1 MTYLINYIIIGLRAK
16 PPNLENQLNQKE
28 VTLIKFTKLQAELLA
43 DRPPDCIADALS
55 QTYDWDFDFLN
66 QKASHLN
73 WCIEIKKE
81 ISDELDNYDL
91 EILADMINGNTI
103 MQGLA
108 DAAEF
113 EEITKK
119 ELGNYKRAFRSVI
132 KKLNKIG
139 EGHESFPID
148 PDDGMLYL

>member
-1 MTYLINYIIIGLRAK
+1 MKI
-16 PPNLENQLNQKE
+16 ENQLNQKE

-139 EGHESFPID
+139 KGHESFPID

>member
-1 MTYLINYIIIGLRAK
+1 M
-16 PPNLENQLNQKE
+16 
-28 VTLIKFTKLQAELLA
+28 IKFTKLQAELLA

-55 QTYDWDFDFLN
+55 QTYGWDFDFLN

-119 ELGNYKRAFRSVI
+119 EFGNYKRAFRSVI